1 MNPTS
6 RRSLMLIATL
16 LGALAACSSP
26 TAPPTASAMHNATIT
41 TPAAPAT
48 GARCGVTVGSDA
60 HC

>member
-1 MNPTS
+1 MNPTP

-26 TAPPTASAMHNATIT
+26 TAPPTASAMHDATISA
-41 TPAAPAT
+41 PAAPAV
-48 GARCGVTVGSDA
+48 GARCGVTVGADT

>member
-1 MNPTS
+1 MTPTY

-26 TAPPTASAMHNATIT
+26 TAPPTSGAIHDATIS
-41 TPAAPAT
+41 APAT
-48 GARCGVTVGSDA
+48 GARCGVTAGSDT